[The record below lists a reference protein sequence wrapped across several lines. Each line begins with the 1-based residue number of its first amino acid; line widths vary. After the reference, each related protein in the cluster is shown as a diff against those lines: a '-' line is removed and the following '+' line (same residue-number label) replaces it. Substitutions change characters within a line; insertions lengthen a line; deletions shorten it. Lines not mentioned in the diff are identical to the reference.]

1 MVAKFGARAGA
12 AAFVVGLSVAAPAGF
27 AAADTPDSESGSA
40 QPAAQESIAQKAPA
54 RNARGNKAIRSRSAG
69 PAAAVTP
76 QRNPRVSGTVPAAAS
91 ADRTADSEPVIGGRV
106 SAPTFVERKHD
117 SAVPNSVKRRV
128 AKPADAASV
137 VDGTDRTER
146 STAADGAIPPAASVG
161 IDSPQ
166 DAVSDGGSNC
176 AACWGAE
183 APSIAAAATTV
194 VNHMFNSA
202 FDWLA
207 SFPANPI
214 SDLVGGALVL
224 IRRALFIVPEG
235 VTASQTSATALS
247 VSVNSGSVAYFRQD
261 GTSLQIS
268 GDPWFFGAMSFD
280 DVPGLTVSV
289 SNPGSAGCAGVVVTS
304 GTVNGDLQTSQIDS
318 LRFDSGA
325 AFTKK
330 VTASVTGG
338 PLTLRDAVRG
348 LSGVELHAPVI
359 LANDVEI
366 DAGTKDAHFGGTVDG
381 TAKGKQ
387 SLTVTALGNTSFVDA
402 VGGRT
407 PLAGLL
413 TRAVTPLDI
422 QQSVNTTTIPLHYM
436 PEYSTNGQLQVK
448 YGIDVAVG
456 ANPSRTFVF
465 DTGGNGFFAG
475 YNPDYFKG
483 VALTE
488 EQVDIVYTSGNYYD
502 AVVAD
507 AIVTIGPEGGPRV
520 STVRP
525 VQIGAILQGG
535 NQSNGQVFDFTNP
548 FAPPVD
554 GRFSGDFGAAFGVQ
568 PSDSGETGLSSVL
581 FQLPGNLSSGFLV
594 QLGPIGIDPQLT
606 VGITDELRAQFPY
619 AIPVSALSGGGTYPV
634 SGYQVL
640 QQFGFSPQYFVSS
653 PEGLLY
659 PLGTEQFQQCAV
671 QCLPSLIDSGAPST
685 SVRLPGAP
693 EPFPLSTANNSAL
706 QPGSTFIAQFPTTQG
721 REPLEWTFV
730 AGTNGSVNAVG
741 YDDKSGAATTT
752 QNVNTGLNLYN
763 GYDVMFDTEKQVIW
777 LRPNGGQSTVNLR
790 SVTTTGD
797 QSYQQNAVLSGN
809 YTTTAGDFSVNGV
822 TELAADTT
830 INTGSAGVT
839 FSGTVDGPHTLT
851 VNSTGAT
858 RFVRGVGQQVGLT
871 SLTTD
876 AGGSTASAGV
886 STQDGQ
892 SYGDAVT
899 LNGAYQV
906 NDGAFTVAGPATL
919 AGQTS
924 VSTSGGDITFGSTVD
939 ATQGQGFTLR
949 LVTDGGHTQL
959 KGAVGA
965 INPLGGIGMANTA
978 KHTVATVT
986 AAGTVAVNGSLGY
999 AGSTGLLIG
1008 DSVTADFSHGGTIT
1022 GFTTSGVV
1030 FEGSSTQSRIAKF
1043 TISDNVYDGIQIAAA
1058 GGNNPY
1064 DYTGT
1069 DISDNVIYGNSAFG
1083 IETAAPVSGLTVSGN
1098 SIGRQ
1103 GTSNPWNYIS
1113 DGPNAHGIVLAP
1125 GDYANTSITGN
1136 TVSHNMRSAIYAPG
1150 GVQNLEISGNTLAN
1164 NGTHGIEFVTG
1175 DFDGTVIASNIIEAN
1190 GADGISLGAGIG
1202 QGTRSAGNNPL
1213 VGYTTESGRYTDA
1226 HYVLPYANNPDFYSE
1241 KTSPPDPTIQMQ
1253 VGTKQLEVNLDT
1265 GSRGLYFDEAS
1276 LDPNI
1281 LAQGTVLGVGHV
1293 YLNSSN
1299 RLYFGNWVQLPVTF
1313 TQSYY
1318 QLASGPIDN
1327 TRRAI
1332 ANMPVLVVQAVGAS
1346 TTPAPGQTQA
1356 STTFNT
1362 TVESGFITI
1371 TNSAGDTQQ
1380 APIVLNPNNPGTGI
1394 VTIPGGY
1401 WANYADNPGKLA
1413 AVANFGVGFDRSG
1426 QGTAPT
1432 DNGINQ
1438 FYNGFLN
1445 LTEMQ
1450 NGTMRPGYVMTAQGV
1465 MLGLDSTVSGY
1476 AYTDLA
1482 PTGLTQGGQTAPDWQ
1497 PASGT
1502 LTSGTTTYGV
1512 GPIVL
1517 DMGYG
1522 GGILTLPGFAPPGTV
1537 TNSITVNLLNSNGA
1551 VRYDV
1556 DPSKGRTN
1564 QMNPDGIDLFNPL
1577 AGNYSQNTPPL
1588 SGQFF
1593 NTGRPAFAGLD
1604 YLFDAGSGYLGLAAG
1619 RTQQAADALAS
1630 ANGHVTAGFYPNETA
1645 PTGVR
1650 NLTIRTNTI
1659 ADNGGAGVLVNGVG
1673 SVGNAILSNSIHSN
1687 TGQGISLTN
1696 GSNGGQPAPVS
1707 VVASRVANTLV
1718 IQAAIPTVPGYNG
1731 DFMVQVF
1738 RSPVTDAGNVEGR
1751 QYLGDIITAAG
1762 QFQGQVPATGLL
1774 SGDWITLTATPVQ
1787 IPNNTSQF
1795 SAAVQVQG

>member
-1 MVAKFGARAGA
+1 MNG
-12 AAFVVGLSVAAPAGF
+12 
-27 AAADTPDSESGSA
+27 E
-40 QPAAQESIAQKAPA
+40 
-54 RNARGNKAIRSRSAG
+54 
-69 PAAAVTP
+69 
-76 QRNPRVSGTVPAAAS
+76 
-91 ADRTADSEPVIGGRV
+91 
-106 SAPTFVERKHD
+106 
-117 SAVPNSVKRRV
+117 
-128 AKPADAASV
+128 
-137 VDGTDRTER
+137 
-146 STAADGAIPPAASVG
+146 
-161 IDSPQ
+161 
-166 DAVSDGGSNC
+166 
-176 AACWGAE
+176 
-183 APSIAAAATTV
+183 
-194 VNHMFNSA
+194 
-202 FDWLA
+202 
-207 SFPANPI
+207 
-214 SDLVGGALVL
+214 
-224 IRRALFIVPEG
+224 
-235 VTASQTSATALS
+235 
-247 VSVNSGSVAYFRQD
+247 
-261 GTSLQIS
+261 
-268 GDPWFFGAMSFD
+268 
-280 DVPGLTVSV
+280 LT
-289 SNPGSAGCAGVVVTS
+289 
-304 GTVNGDLQTSQIDS
+304 TSQIDS
-318 LRFDSGA
+318 IRFGSGA
-325 AFTKK
+325 AFTKT
-330 VTASVTGG
+330 VTASVSGG

-348 LSGVELHAPVI
+348 LTGVELNAPVV

-366 DAGTKDAHFGGTVDG
+366 DAGAEDATFADTVDG
-381 TAKGKQ
+381 AAKGTQ
-387 SLTVTALGNTSFVDA
+387 SLTVTALGTTTFDGV
-402 VGGRT
+402 VGGQT
-407 PLAGLL
+407 PLASLL

-422 QQSVNTTTIPLHYM
+422 RQSVNTTTIPLHYM
-436 PEYSTNGQLQVK
+436 PEYSTSGQLQVK

-475 YNPDYFKG
+475 YNPDYFTG
-483 VALTE
+483 VTLTE

-502 AVVAD
+502 AVVAN
-507 AIVTIGPEGGPRV
+507 AVVTIGPEGGPRV

-535 NQSNGQVFDFTNP
+535 NQSNGEVFDFTNP

-568 PSDSGETGLSSVL
+568 PSDNGETGLSSVL
-581 FQLPGNLSSGFLV
+581 FQLPGNLSTGFLV

-606 VGITDELRAQFPY
+606 VGISDELRDQFPY
-619 AIPVSALSGGGTYPV
+619 AIPVSALSGGGTYPI

-640 QQFGFSPQYFVSS
+640 QQFGFSPQYFVAS

-685 SVRLPGAP
+685 SARLPGAP
-693 EPFPLSTANNSAL
+693 TPYPLSTANNSAL

-721 REPLEWTFV
+721 RPPLEWTFV

-763 GYDVMFDTEKQVIW
+763 GYDVMFDTQKQVIW
-777 LRPNGGQSTVNLR
+777 LRPNGGQSTVNLK
-790 SVTTTGD
+790 SVTTTGA
-797 QSYQQNAVLSGN
+797 QSYGQNAVLSGI

-822 TELAADTT
+822 TDLAADTT

-839 FSGTVDGPHTLT
+839 FSGTVDGSHALT

-858 RFVRGVGQQVGLT
+858 RFVRGVGQQVALT

-906 NDGAFTVAGPATL
+906 NDGAFTVAGPAALT
-919 AGQTS
+919 GQTS
-924 VSTSGGDITFGSTVD
+924 ISTTGGDITFASTLD
-939 ATQGQGFTLR
+939 ATEGQGFTLR

-959 KGAVGA
+959 NGAVGK

-978 KHTVATVT
+978 KHTIATVT
-986 AAGTVAVNGSLGY
+986 AAGTVSVNGSLGY
-999 AGSTGLLIG
+999 AGSTGLFIG
-1008 DSVTADFSHGGTIT
+1008 DSVTADFSHGGRIT
-1022 GFTTSGVV
+1022 DFTTSGVV
-1030 FEGSSTQSRIAKF
+1030 FEGSSTNSTISNF

-1058 GGNNPY
+1058 AGSAPN
-1064 DYTGT
+1064 DFTGT
-1069 DISDNVIYGNSAFG
+1069 QISDNTIYGNSAFG
-1083 IETAAPVSGLTVSGN
+1083 IETLAPVSGLKISGN
-1098 SIGRQ
+1098 TIGKQ
-1103 GTSNPWNYIS
+1103 GTSNPWGYVS
-1113 DGPNAHGIVLAP
+1113 DGPNAHGVVLAP
-1125 GDYANTSITGN
+1125 GTYAGSSISGN
-1136 TVSHNMRSAIYAPG
+1136 VISHNMRSAIFAPG
-1150 GVQNLEISGNTLAN
+1150 GANGLDISGNTLSH

-1175 DFDGTVIASNIIEAN
+1175 DFAGTDIHNNVIRSN
-1190 GADGISLGAGIG
+1190 GADGISLGAGIE
-1202 QGTRSAGNNPL
+1202 QGTRTPGNNPL
-1213 VGYTTESGRYTDA
+1213 VGYTTEGGRYLDA

-1241 KTSPPDPTIQMQ
+1241 QTPPPDPTIQML

-1281 LAQGTVLGVGHV
+1281 LSQGTVLGTGHV

-1299 RLYFGNWVQLPVTF
+1299 RLYFGDWVQLPVTF
-1313 TQSYY
+1313 TQSYF
-1318 QLASGPIDN
+1318 QTAGGQTDTSRKAVA
-1327 TRRAI
+1327 T
-1332 ANMPVLVVQAVGAS
+1332 MPVLVVQAIGAS

-1362 TVESGFITI
+1362 TIDSGFVTI

-1380 APIVLNPNNPGTGI
+1380 APIVLNPNDPGTGI
-1394 VTIPGGY
+1394 VTVPGGY
-1401 WANYADNPGKLA
+1401 WANYADNTGKLA
-1413 AVANFGVGFDRSG
+1413 AVANFGVGFDRTG

-1450 NGTMRPGYVMTAQGV
+1450 NGTMRPGYVMSAQGV
-1465 MLGLDSTVSGY
+1465 TLGLDSTVSGY

-1537 TNSITVNLLNSNGA
+1537 TDSITVNLLNSNGA
-1551 VRYDV
+1551 VRYEV
-1556 DPSKGRTN
+1556 DPTKGRTN
-1564 QMNPDGIDLFNPL
+1564 LMNPDSIDLFNPL

-1630 ANGHVTAGFYPNETA
+1630 ANGHVTAGFYPIETA

-1650 NLTIRTNTI
+1650 NLTITTNTI
-1659 ADNGGAGVLVNGVG
+1659 SDNGGAGVLVNGTD
-1673 SVGNAILSNSIHSN
+1673 SVGNAILTNSIHSN
-1687 TGQGISLTN
+1687 VGQGISLTN
-1696 GSNGGQPAPVS
+1696 GSNGNQPAPES
-1707 VVASRVANTLV
+1707 VVANRAADTVV
-1718 IQAAIPTVPGYNG
+1718 IQATMPTVPGYSG
-1731 DFMVQVF
+1731 DFTVQVF
-1738 RSPVTDAGNVEGR
+1738 RSPVADSGSVEGR
-1751 QYLGDIITAAG
+1751 QYLGDIIAAAG
-1762 QFQGQVPATGLL
+1762 QFHGQVPAAGLL
-1774 SGDWITLTATPVQ
+1774 SGDWITLTATPVHM
-1787 IPNNTSQF
+1787 PNNTSQF
-1795 SAAVQVQG
+1795 SVPVRIEV